1 LSRKNY
7 WNPCGA
13 YPPPGD
19 LPQCTI
25 HHSVVFVYDD
35 SDVPYSRGM
44 LTKIYIDPAGAE
56 PKEDYILEY
65 DVMQRPTITKK
76 KIGVEQLNEVTIQ
89 KSYDSAGRVVSI
101 TYPGNHVYSYE
112 YDVAGNLK
120 NLKDNTGASVVEY
133 SGFTALGQP
142 GLATFSNGVGTDYDY
157 YSETGRLK
165 TLQTNGPGYEF
176 YQNSE
181 YWYDGN
187 GNITIIQEKNDN
199 GSTRILHGY
208 GYDALDRL
216 GTAAGSGADV
226 YSRIYLYD
234 KIGNI
239 TSKSDVGTYRYDPY
253 GTRPHAVKSVL
264 ANGPIY
270 EQVPEINIVY
280 DYDQK
285 PTLVQ
290 KKNGPDWFDYVRF
303 TYDGN
308 GQRVKKENLQTT
320 PNQVALYFG
329 DLYEKR
335 IGEQTFKIMHLFAG
349 NRRVASIWLDNVTEN
364 VLFQQFYHPDHL
376 GSTNVVTDENGDKK
390 ERDEYF
396 PFGTYRLV
404 EDDDEDFPNVF
415 HTYTGQEED
424 DELGLFNYKARL
436 YDPLLGRFISP
447 DPIDPD
453 PEDPQTGNRYAYA
466 RNNPLLYVDPTG
478 HQYETYDPD
487 MWDDWYIPET
497 NIRYGDTE
505 SLYGSGRSAYS
516 FSSPVSTY
524 IPPKGTVELFRE
536 STPPPRYVASNPSN
550 QINLSR
556 PDYISLT
563 VNANPLLP
571 YVGTLFGWSG
581 NITLDIRYWNLYL
594 GVLGANAAEGASG
607 VSGSLMAGWLEG
619 VKGIPEE
626 GQLRDLLSGHGI
638 NLLYGYGYAQAL
650 QYAPSSGLAATE
662 WGVATPQIG
671 VSYHYSHEIG
681 KLRRKQ

>member
-1 LSRKNY
+1 
-7 WNPCGA
+7 
-13 YPPPGD
+13 
-19 LPQCTI
+19 
-25 HHSVVFVYDD
+25 
-35 SDVPYSRGM
+35 M

-199 GSTRILHGY
+199 GSTRILHSY

-239 TSKSDVGTYRYDPY
+239 TSKSDVGSYHYDPY

-264 ANGPIY
+264 ATNPIY

-280 DYDQK
+280 DFDQK
-285 PTLVQ
+285 PTVVQ
-290 KKNGPDWFDYVRF
+290 KWNETDWVDYVRL

-308 GQRVKKENLQTT
+308 GQRVKKENLQTS

-335 IGEQTFKIMHLFAG
+335 IGEQTFKILHLFAG
-349 NRRVASIWLDNVTEN
+349 NRRVASIWLDNTTGN

-376 GSTNVVTDENGDKK
+376 GSTNIVTDQNGNKK
-390 ERDEYF
+390 ERNEFF
-396 PFGTYRLV
+396 PFGTYRV
-404 EDDDEDFPNVF
+404 EEENDPNFPNVF
-415 HTYTGQEED
+415 YTYTGQED
-424 DELGLFNYKARL
+424 DFELGLFNYKARL

-447 DPIDPD
+447 DPLVQDT
-453 PEDPQTGNRYAYA
+453 EDPQSFNHYSYV
-466 RNNPLLYVDPTG
+466 RNNPLVMVDPEG
-478 HQYETYDPD
+478 MAWEPTY
-487 MWDDWYIPET
+487 DDWYGGPAGYLWVSPEESYVDDNGT
-497 NIRYGDTE
+497 LREGLYNQAIFFTENGNFNPYSSYNIGSSTAYVYKADGTIETFRAATYPSDLYKYATVQEGGFDAVVGMHKTPQTGGYMALRMSDVGE
-505 SLYGSGRSAYS
+505 SDRRMELGRPHPNPLYGGRTFAEGVDIHKAGQNN
-516 FSSPVSTY
+516 FTGIGRDGRPVSTACLL
-524 IPPKGTVELFRE
+524 ID
-536 STPPPRYVASNPSN
+536 SNRWDSFIRIFNNP
-550 QINLSR
+550 QQR
-556 PDYISLT
+556 
-563 VNANPLLP
+563 VNP
-571 YVGTLFGWSG
+571 VS
-581 NITLDIRYWNLYL
+581 
-594 GVLGANAAEGASG
+594 VS
-607 VSGSLMAGWLEG
+607 VSGTYAAPINIY
-619 VKGIPEE
+619 GIGGP
-626 GQLRDLLSGHGI
+626 LRTIDSRTI
-638 NLLYGYGYAQAL
+638 
-650 QYAPSSGLAATE
+650 SS
-662 WGVATPQIG
+662 I
-671 VSYHYSHEIG
+671 Y
-681 KLRRKQ
+681 R